1 MTPLVEAV
9 PQKPAQQWVIP
20 STAPDGE
27 GESSASLEEDT
38 SESALND
45 PTGPR
50 PPRLRKKLKP
60 AGQPKDVVPVMRRH
74 GEPLMVMPDWQHQ
87 PEAGNRH
94 PASTHPANAEEPPA
108 YEDSSDDQF
117 YEATKQWPFRVRPEG
132 DRPTPPQPA
141 RRPPQTPYPY
151 HRQYQNGIPVDA
163 VSAEADH
170 ETLKSDP
177 PEEVVEADAI
187 EATAVEADAV
197 EEDDLAHRGLRD
209 YYEMKVPHRHIETF
223 EPMVADNEEQ
233 VAEIAA
239 EEAQVEDSEAGND
252 DGEQKDSIVEGPASE
267 PDAIP
272 VVMILDAQRPSND
285 SAEQNN
291 RLRKQR
297 RDHDIEKAIAGL
309 RRKRQKKRAAARSE
323 DYSDDSGSS

>member
-1 MTPLVEAV
+1 MHLPELHPSMKPLVEAV

-20 STAPDGE
+20 STAPNEE

-50 PPRLRKKLKP
+50 PPRLRKKHTP

-94 PASTHPANAEEPPA
+94 PSSTYPANAEEPPA

-117 YEATKQWPFRVRPEG
+117 YESTKQWPFRVHPEG

-151 HRQYQNGIPVDA
+151 LRQYQNGIPIDA
-163 VSAEADH
+163 VAAEADH
-170 ETLKSDP
+170 ETQKSDSL
-177 PEEVVEADAI
+177 ETEVVEADAI
-187 EATAVEADAV
+187 EADSVKENSVVVDAV

-233 VAEIAA
+233 VT
-239 EEAQVEDSEAGND
+239 
-252 DGEQKDSIVEGPASE
+252 
-267 PDAIP
+267 
-272 VVMILDAQRPSND
+272 D
-285 SAEQNN
+285 SASVEATVEEN
-291 RLRKQR
+291 
-297 RDHDIEKAIAGL
+297 
-309 RRKRQKKRAAARSE
+309 
-323 DYSDDSGSS
+323 